1 MHLGRTNRRRRKS
14 HRSNLYM
21 IVAVIMLML
30 GALTVKRV
38 TLDANCQKLETQ
50 RAELEAKKQSLLDE
64 KESIE
69 KQAEYMQ
76 TPKYIED
83 VAREKL
89 GLVYKNE
96 VIFKAETK

>member
-1 MHLGRTNRRRRKS
+1 MQLKRTNRRRKRR
-14 HRSNLYM
+14 RSSLYM
-21 IVAVIMLML
+21 IVAVIVLML
-30 GALTVKRV
+30 GALSVKRI

-50 RAELEAKKQSLLDE
+50 KQELEAKKESLLQE
-64 KESIE
+64 KEEIE

-96 VIFKAETK
+96 VIFKAEIK

>member
-1 MHLGRTNRRRRKS
+1 MSNAKKRRRRK
-14 HRSNLYM
+14 RSGLYM
-21 IVAVIMLML
+21 IVVVIMLML
-30 GALTVKRV
+30 GALSVKKI
-38 TLDANCQKLETQ
+38 TLDANCQKLVTQ
-50 RAELEAKKQSLLDE
+50 KEELEAKKESLLED
-64 KESIE
+64 KKAIQ

-83 VAREKL
+83 VAREKF

>member
-1 MHLGRTNRRRRKS
+1 MQVKRTNRRRKH
-14 HRSNLYM
+14 HRSGLYM
-21 IVAVIMLML
+21 IVAVIVLLL
-30 GALTVKRV
+30 GALSVKRV
-38 TLDANCQKLETQ
+38 TLDANCQRLETQ
-50 RAELEAKKQSLLDE
+50 KQELEAKKETLLQE
-64 KESIE
+64 KETIE
-69 KQAEYMQ
+69 EQAQYMQ